1 MVPEKLRMFASNQDI
16 PRTGRVDARIT
27 LDEDNPDRIE
37 ARVAISSNTLLD
49 PGIRGRIKL
58 DGYAYNESRD
68 GGALPYDGCDDEV
81 AVLVQL
87 NLKDGELYASAYAG
101 TETADC
107 EEKTTYISERFNKL
121 IAFDT
126 EYLLWIERNGNNLT
140 LGLDTDQ
147 LSHTILTPIY
157 PPKNGYRSF
166 TARIQDAS
174 TFDDDGGSGGSG
186 GGCFIATAAYGSYLD
201 PKVKVL
207 RDFRDRRL
215 LTSPIGTELVEF
227 YYRHSPPI
235 ADYLRERET
244 LRAIV
249 RSLLAVVV
257 YAIEYPVTVLLIL
270 TFFMTLAMRTLKWR
284 KRENT

>member
-1 MVPEKLRMFASNQDI
+1 
-16 PRTGRVDARIT
+16 
-27 LDEDNPDRIE
+27 
-37 ARVAISSNTLLD
+37 
-49 PGIRGRIKL
+49 
-58 DGYAYNESRD
+58 
-68 GGALPYDGCDDEV
+68 
-81 AVLVQL
+81 VLVQL
-87 NLKDGELYASAYAG
+87 NLKDGELYGSAYAG
-101 TETADC
+101 SQTADC
-107 EEKTTYISERFNKL
+107 EEKTTYISERFDKL

-140 LGLDTDQ
+140 LGLDNEQ
-147 LSHTILTPIY
+147 ISHTILTPIY
-157 PPKNGYRSF
+157 PPNSGYRKFS
-166 TARIQDAS
+166 ARIQDAS
-174 TFDDDGGSGGSG
+174 TAAGVDGG

-207 RDFRDRRL
+207 RDFRDRQL
-215 LTSPIGTELVEF
+215 LTNPIGTELVEF